1 MTPDKERLVEENL
14 ALVGL
19 VIKKHFRS
27 WLDMIEYE
35 DLFQYGCLGLI
46 AAAEAYDPG
55 MGYKFSSLA
64 TKAIKNEILHLMQSK
79 RKRDNVLHPKRDVR
93 LDAKTIKA
101 SQPDYRDSDT
111 EVEAN
116 FVADPN
122 DVIGLAELKMDI
134 DQVIARLRPEQQQ
147 AYHLYVELGL
157 TFREA
162 GPAVGRTRVAI
173 HNSMQAVRKHLR
185 KAGIHP

>member
-1 MTPDKERLVEENL
+1 MTPEKERLVEDNL

-19 VIKKHFRS
+19 VIKKHFMG
-27 WLDMIEYE
+27 WLDLIEYD

-46 AAAEAYDPG
+46 AAAEAYDPEL
-55 MGYKFSSLA
+55 GYKFSTLA
-64 TKAIKNEILHLMQSK
+64 TNAIRHEILHLMQSK
-79 RKRDNVLHPKRDVR
+79 RKRDNLISYKHAVR
-93 LDAKTIKA
+93 LDAKTLR
-101 SQPDYRDSDT
+101 STRPDYRESDMQT
-111 EVEAN
+111 EAN
-116 FVADPN
+116 FVPDPN

-134 DQVIARLRPEQQQ
+134 DRVIAGLRPEQQQ
-147 AYHLYVELGL
+147 AYRAYVGLGL

-162 GPAVGRTRVAI
+162 GPAVGRTRAAI